1 MKISRFKDE
10 YRKNSSSLHK
20 IVGNILK
27 ESNFFRLHKIYQEYP
42 VVLINPDFW
51 NSKCKYDWVIL
62 DMGIVIEIMG
72 EQHYKPVRWN
82 RNISA
87 GEAEMNFQDTKRKD
101 EQKKNAALEVGFSYV
116 ELDFN
121 TVRNKDFN
129 EQKLIE
135 LITKN
140 KNTATH
146 TEIVR
151 TKKKA
156 QKTPDWIVQK
166 RRENSKKQYRRA
178 KEWAK
183 KISEKQN
190 E

>member
-1 MKISRFKDE
+1 MKTSRFKSE
-10 YRKNSSSLHK
+10 YRKSSSSLHK
-20 IVGNILK
+20 IVGNILA
-27 ESNFFRLHKIYQEYP
+27 ESKFFKLHKIYQEYP

-72 EQHYKPVRWN
+72 EQHYKPVRWS
-82 RNISA
+82 RDISA
-87 GEAEMNFQDTKRKD
+87 GEAEMNLQDTKRKD
-101 EQKKNAALEVGFSYV
+101 QQKKDAALEVGFSYV

-121 TVRNKDFN
+121 TVRSKDFN

-140 KNTATH
+140 KNTATYK
-146 TEIVR
+146 EIQP
-151 TKKKA
+151 KKKA
-156 QKTPDWIVQK
+156 HKTPDWIVNQ